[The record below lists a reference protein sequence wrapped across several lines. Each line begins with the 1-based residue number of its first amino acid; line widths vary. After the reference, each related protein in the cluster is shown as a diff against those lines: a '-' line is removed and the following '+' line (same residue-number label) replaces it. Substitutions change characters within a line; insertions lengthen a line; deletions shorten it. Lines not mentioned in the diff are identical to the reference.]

1 MLYAKVIAGVDIRGV
16 LFPVSFHLD
25 GFSGEPIIGG
35 DIA

>member
-25 GFSGEPIIGG
+25 GFSGIGG
-35 DIA
+35 GIA